1 MAAWAALWVAAW
13 MVAWAAAWMAAW
25 AAAWM
30 AAWAAAWGAAWMA
43 AWAAAWMAAWA
54 AVWMAEWAAWAQH
67 LVFHPPSLYVHL
79 LCECMNGCIGSCMN
93 GYMSSCMVGSC
104 MGMFNTLTSMVG
116 VCKLFHHLLSWARI
130 ALIFS
135 SQSNFFCNSL
145 CICSFLRWLYSPNG
159 ERFFECA
166 LKEHWF
172 FSVKRGQSVGIN
184 IQTYQA
190 DVKLKSYGFQF
201 SNKLRQTKKT
211 AKENLTLGTLQERQV
226 RYFLLQS
233 CSNCLPLL
241 QPIWLHDTPLGSLWA
256 EQVEIARL

>member
-1 MAAWAALWVAAW
+1 
-13 MVAWAAAWMAAW
+13 
-25 AAAWM
+25 
-30 AAWAAAWGAAWMA
+30 
-43 AWAAAWMAAWA
+43 
-54 AVWMAEWAAWAQH
+54 
-67 LVFHPPSLYVHL
+67 
-79 LCECMNGCIGSCMN
+79 
-93 GYMSSCMVGSC
+93 
-104 MGMFNTLTSMVG
+104 MGMFNMLTSMVG

-159 ERFFECA
+159 KRFFECA

-190 DVKLKSYGFQF
+190 DVKLKSYGFRF
-201 SNKLRQTKKT
+201 SNKLQQTKKT
-211 AKENLTLGTLQERQV
+211 AKENLTLGTLQDRQV

-241 QPIWLHDTPLGSLWA
+241 QPIWLHDTPLESLWA
-256 EQVEIARL
+256 EQVENARL